1 MRGVRAWLLRLAG
14 LVGAGRSDAEIR
26 EEVETHRSLLAAEY
40 EQAGMLAEEA
50 RRRAAADLG
59 SLSAISAAYQDRRGV
74 PVIETTLRHFRMAAR
89 SLQRSSV
96 ASVSTVLV
104 LGLGIGAATA
114 VLAVFQAIA
123 WGDLTVPSAGDVVR
137 LSQRFDGVVDR
148 RVQGQV
154 DRFSYPE
161 FEAYRVATRT
171 LAGVAAVKHDR
182 MVWRR
187 DGEERPVRAAK
198 VTGDYFRVLP
208 VRPDIGRLLAP
219 DDARNPVAVISH
231 RLWTRAFGAEPD
243 VTGRPIDLDG
253 VPYTVIGVAPGSFS
267 GTELEAT
274 DVWLPLEVAHAA
286 QGRDAMLADRN
297 LSWLQ
302 VLARVESGAP
312 MPQLKAEAALIAGQL
327 EREYPG
333 RRTTIRVS
341 RATRLDDALRGKA
354 LAVGALASL
363 AIGILF
369 LVCGSNA
376 ASVLMARGTT
386 RRREIAVRVALG
398 AAPRHVV
405 WLLLAEMSLIG
416 LASAGVGL
424 VVCFATLRTFAS
436 VLPIGDIMAGI
447 RPDAGVFGLT
457 LATASVVTFACGL
470 APGRQLLR
478 VDCLPDLKGE
488 ESFVGR
494 RLPALRLRQ
503 GLIALQVCVSVVL
516 LVAVA
521 LLGRGIGQIW
531 NASLGY
537 ATLGLFVIQPDANW
551 DAATGS
557 RPRDRGDFSWQLA
570 TVLASDSRVRAVTL
584 VTLAPFAGTG
594 HSRAAPGPDVP
605 VAAVHFNDVD
615 ARYFETLD
623 VPLVAGRS
631 FLPGEADA
639 VVVNSALARR
649 FWGEDRSALDRLLY
663 VPSRGT
669 ETMRPLRVV
678 GVSPT
683 LQTRDV
689 GIPDEPT
696 YYTLLTPRASG
707 TSFVVLR
714 AREGAPVRQLASDA
728 AQGIAPGQSISVA
741 SLDDRL
747 RASTGELRVA
757 LGVLAFLGA
766 LAVLVAAVGI
776 HGLIAFTISARFREI
791 GVCRTLGAAPTQVL
805 RLILGWTMT
814 GVTLG
819 TIGAVIL
826 TVAAS
831 TLLGGELQGLLNGLS
846 PLDPL
851 SFLFAVSV
859 LGLSVALATY
869 LPARRALGI
878 APVAALRSE

>member
-219 DDARNPVAVISH
+219 DDARNP
-231 RLWTRAFGAEPD
+231 
-243 VTGRPIDLDG
+243 
-253 VPYTVIGVAPGSFS
+253 
-267 GTELEAT
+267 
-274 DVWLPLEVAHAA
+274 
-286 QGRDAMLADRN
+286 
-297 LSWLQ
+297 
-302 VLARVESGAP
+302 
-312 MPQLKAEAALIAGQL
+312 
-327 EREYPG
+327 
-333 RRTTIRVS
+333 
-341 RATRLDDALRGKA
+341 
-354 LAVGALASL
+354 
-363 AIGILF
+363 
-369 LVCGSNA
+369 
-376 ASVLMARGTT
+376 
-386 RRREIAVRVALG
+386 
-398 AAPRHVV
+398 
-405 WLLLAEMSLIG
+405 
-416 LASAGVGL
+416 
-424 VVCFATLRTFAS
+424 
-436 VLPIGDIMAGI
+436 
-447 RPDAGVFGLT
+447 
-457 LATASVVTFACGL
+457 
-470 APGRQLLR
+470 
-478 VDCLPDLKGE
+478 
-488 ESFVGR
+488 
-494 RLPALRLRQ
+494 
-503 GLIALQVCVSVVL
+503 
-516 LVAVA
+516 
-521 LLGRGIGQIW
+521 
-531 NASLGY
+531 
-537 ATLGLFVIQPDANW
+537 GLFVIQPDANW